1 MGIESIFAAWMELYF
16 LWDPQWLH
24 SPSASRPQRHSPHH
38 RSCPAKSY
46 HEHLGPA
53 GGLVQCPISGV
64 FRFSVAEGRRSQIVR
79 HHLPPFEACILR
91 GETPVQ
97 RLKARENAAGSE
109 NPNRQAVSFTE
120 AFSPLK

>member
-53 GGLVQCPISGV
+53 GGLVQCELTGRNSLGSTRGLVVLPSSSRRVLRQSG
-64 FRFSVAEGRRSQIVR
+64 RNK
-79 HHLPPFEACILR
+79 
-91 GETPVQ
+91 
-97 RLKARENAAGSE
+97 RLSKTKIMTKCSR
-109 NPNRQAVSFTE
+109 
-120 AFSPLK
+120 L